1 MTNTTEAR
9 EYNVYAL
16 STIDTNCEA
25 KPQLQNVCKKIYEEI
40 KRDVYILLISQ
51 ILIL

>member
-16 STIDTNCEA
+16 STIDTSQSCKA
-25 KPQLQNVCKKIYEEI
+25 KTQLQNVRKKIYEEI
-40 KRDVYILLISQ
+40 KRKVFI
-51 ILIL
+51 

>member
-16 STIDTNCEA
+16 STIDTSCKA
-25 KPQLQNVCKKIYEEI
+25 KTQLQNVCKKIYEEI
-40 KRDVYILLISQ
+40 KRKVFI
-51 ILIL
+51 